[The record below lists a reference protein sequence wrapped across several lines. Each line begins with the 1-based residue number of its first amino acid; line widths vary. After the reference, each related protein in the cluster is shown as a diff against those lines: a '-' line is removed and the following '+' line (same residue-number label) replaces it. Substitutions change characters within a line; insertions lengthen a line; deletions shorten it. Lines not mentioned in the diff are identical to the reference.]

1 MKKITYK
8 ERAMFYAQE
17 VKKNHKNVKLLNTIR
32 NKYNINYAV
41 LCPCASGLYF
51 EEFSKLFKQ
60 SYFIDIEKN
69 MIDFI
74 NEQNKAKHVKN
85 VKTYVCN
92 MKDINKLKIKCDCI
106 FVLDQGI

>member
-41 LCPCASGLYF
+41 VNVNTSMYKNGNLSMYKNGNENAH
-51 EEFSKLFKQ
+51 LF
-60 SYFIDIEKN
+60 
-69 MIDFI
+69 
-74 NEQNKAKHVKN
+74 
-85 VKTYVCN
+85 
-92 MKDINKLKIKCDCI
+92 
-106 FVLDQGI
+106 